1 MPSLF
6 RKQDDDD
13 DTEVDPMPSDAVAE
27 PAPSN
32 AAGGASSLLAQ
43 LEALRN
49 VGTRWF
55 QSRTHL
61 DYGIY
66 VIAAMFVA
74 AIVGQRRA
82 DVNAETETGCWR
94 SPGRAVQCTG
104 RT

>member
-13 DTEVDPMPSDAVAE
+13 SEVDPMPSDVVAE

-49 VGTRWF
+49 VGTR
-55 QSRTHL
+55 
-61 DYGIY
+61 
-66 VIAAMFVA
+66 
-74 AIVGQRRA
+74 
-82 DVNAETETGCWR
+82 
-94 SPGRAVQCTG
+94 
-104 RT
+104 

>member
-13 DTEVDPMPSDAVAE
+13 DTEVDPMTVAE

-49 VGTRWF
+49 VSTR
-55 QSRTHL
+55 
-61 DYGIY
+61 
-66 VIAAMFVA
+66 
-74 AIVGQRRA
+74 
-82 DVNAETETGCWR
+82 
-94 SPGRAVQCTG
+94 
-104 RT
+104 